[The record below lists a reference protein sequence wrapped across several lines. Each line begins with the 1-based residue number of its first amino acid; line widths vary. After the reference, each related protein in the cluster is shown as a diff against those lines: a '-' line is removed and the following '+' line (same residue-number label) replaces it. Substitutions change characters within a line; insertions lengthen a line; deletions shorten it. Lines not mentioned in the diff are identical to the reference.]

1 MTNNYNNILNRFLA
15 NKNLYLKKK
24 EKEPYFLKSFVEL
37 NKHHSKFCE
46 PFKDILNSNKFNIE
60 LKKKIEDE
68 IFLPVNLFKKF
79 NLISIKKKN
88 INNKLNSSGTS
99 GEVSKIYLDSDSAL
113 INNRLLFRILKN
125 NFENFDIPIIFID
138 IEPSI
143 NKNFDA
149 RKAAIKG
156 FSILSKK
163 KYYVMN
169 QDGSLNIEKFNSILK
184 ANKKAY
190 IFGFTN
196 IIWTLFNK
204 NRKLIKNKL
213 NNYTLIHGGGW
224 KKLKEQNIGTE
235 RFNYFF
241 AKNFSIKKIK
251 NYYGMVEQI
260 GSIFFTCKYN
270 FFHTHSLSDIVIRD
284 KKLDSLPFGKT
295 GMVQLLSLLPR
306 SYPGHSILTEDI
318 GTVFGE
324 DDCKCGRAG
333 KYFKIWGRLPRS
345 EVRGCSDV

>member
-1 MTNNYNNILNRFLA
+1 MTNNYNNTLNRFLA
-15 NKNLYLKKK
+15 NKNLYLEKK
-24 EKEPYFLKSFVEL
+24 EKEHNFLKSFVEL

-46 PFKDILNSNKFNIE
+46 PFKDILNSNNFNIE

-79 NLISIKKKN
+79 NLISIKKKD

-99 GEVSKIYLDSDSAL
+99 GEVSKIYLDRDSAL

-138 IEPSI
+138 KEPSL

-169 QDGSLNIEKFNSILK
+169 QDGSLNIKKFNSILE

-190 IFGFTN
+190 IFGFTS

-204 NRKLIKNKL
+204 NRKLIRNKL
-213 NNYTLIHGGGW
+213 NNY
-224 KKLKEQNIGTE
+224 
-235 RFNYFF
+235 
-241 AKNFSIKKIK
+241 
-251 NYYGMVEQI
+251 
-260 GSIFFTCKYN
+260 
-270 FFHTHSLSDIVIRD
+270 
-284 KKLDSLPFGKT
+284 
-295 GMVQLLSLLPR
+295 
-306 SYPGHSILTEDI
+306 
-318 GTVFGE
+318 
-324 DDCKCGRAG
+324 
-333 KYFKIWGRLPRS
+333 
-345 EVRGCSDV
+345 

>member
-1 MTNNYNNILNRFLA
+1 MNHLN
-15 NKNLYLKKK
+15 
-24 EKEPYFLKSFVEL
+24 
-37 NKHHSKFCE
+37 
-46 PFKDILNSNKFNIE
+46 ILNSNKFKIE

-88 INNKLNSSGTS
+88 IDNKLSSSGTS

-138 IEPSI
+138 KEPSL

-169 QDGSLNIEKFNSILK
+169 QDNSLNIKKFNNILE
-184 ANKKAY
+184 ANKEAY

-204 NRKLIKNKL
+204 NRKLKKNKL

-224 KKLKEQNIGTE
+224 KKLKEQNISIE

-241 AKNFSIKKIK
+241 LKNFSIKKIK

-284 KKLDSLPFGKT
+284 KKLDNLPFRKT

-318 GTVFGE
+318 GTIFGE

>member
-1 MTNNYNNILNRFLA
+1 MNHLN
-15 NKNLYLKKK
+15 
-24 EKEPYFLKSFVEL
+24 
-37 NKHHSKFCE
+37 
-46 PFKDILNSNKFNIE
+46 ILNSNKFKIE

-88 INNKLNSSGTS
+88 IDNKLSSSGTS

-138 IEPSI
+138 KEPSL

-169 QDGSLNIEKFNSILK
+169 QDNSLNIKKFNNILE
-184 ANKKAY
+184 ANKEAY

-224 KKLKEQNIGTE
+224 KKLKEQNISIE

-241 AKNFSIKKIK
+241 LKNFSIKKIK

-284 KKLDSLPFGKT
+284 KKLDNLPFRKT

-318 GTVFGE
+318 GTIFGE

>member
-24 EKEPYFLKSFVEL
+24 EKEPHFLKSLVEL
-37 NKHHSKFCE
+37 NKYHSKFCE
-46 PFKDILNSNKFNIE
+46 PFKNILNSNKFKIE

-88 INNKLNSSGTS
+88 IDNKLSSSGTS

-138 IEPSI
+138 KEPSL

-169 QDGSLNIEKFNSILK
+169 QDNSLNIKKFNNILE
-184 ANKKAY
+184 ANKEAY

-224 KKLKEQNIGTE
+224 KKLKEQNISIE

-241 AKNFSIKKIK
+241 LKNFSIKKIK

-284 KKLDSLPFGKT
+284 KKLDNLPFRKT

-318 GTVFGE
+318 GTIFGE